1 MRKERKGAAMPII
14 NDNYTITTNNTMLF
28 ELADKFGSAEFVKTF
43 TKVYEH
49 FRYHGATRLQWKA
62 LKNIFNDVFTEESK
76 DAWRSIL
83 TTMQKTCISFPTA
96 TAAISFL
103 WNGTI
108 VADHGNYEGWV
119 IEN

>member
-1 MRKERKGAAMPII
+1 MPTIN
-14 NDNYTITTNNTMLF
+14 NDNYTITANTAMLF
-28 ELADKFGSAEFVKTF
+28 ELAERYGTDAFAETF
-43 TKVYEH
+43 TKVYER
-49 FRYHGATRLQWKA
+49 FRYCGATRLQWKA
-62 LKNIFNDVFTEESK
+62 LKNIFNDVFTEENK

-108 VADHGNYEGWV
+108 VADHGDYEGWV
-119 IEN
+119 IEG

>member
-1 MRKERKGAAMPII
+1 MPTIN
-14 NDNYTITTNNTMLF
+14 NDNYTITANNVALF
-28 ELADKFGSAEFVKTF
+28 ELADCFGSAEFVSTF
-43 TKVYEH
+43 VKVYDR
-49 FRYHGATRLQWKA
+49 FRYRGATCLQWKA

-96 TAAISFL
+96 TSAISFL

-108 VADHGNYEGWV
+108 VADHGDYEGWV
-119 IEN
+119 IEG